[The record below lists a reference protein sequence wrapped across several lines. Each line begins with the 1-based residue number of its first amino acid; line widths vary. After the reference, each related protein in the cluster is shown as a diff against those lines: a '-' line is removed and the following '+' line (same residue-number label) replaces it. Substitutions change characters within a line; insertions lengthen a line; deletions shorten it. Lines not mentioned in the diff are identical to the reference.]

1 MATAKE
7 DRAAR
12 QLPSDQV
19 NAPAAVVV
27 ARTRSDRA
35 IRYLNVVVATV
46 GLIVTFP
53 LWILIAIVVKATS
66 RGPVFYTQ
74 TRVGLDRRGWVTP
87 LDLSR
92 RRDDVGG
99 LPFTIVKFRTM
110 RVDAEEEGKAVW
122 AQSEDDRVTLVGSFL
137 RSCRLDELPQLLNVL
152 LAWLILIAEPVLA
165 ALILSGWKAR
175 MAWTLTSL
183 LMFLLTIGQ
192 TILMKPD
199 VIANWQFLVLVLLTA
214 ALRAR

>member
-1 MATAKE
+1 MPISLTSTMATAKE

-137 RSCRLDELPQLLNVL
+137 RSCRLDELPQLLNV
-152 LAWLILIAEPVLA
+152 
-165 ALILSGWKAR
+165 
-175 MAWTLTSL
+175 
-183 LMFLLTIGQ
+183 
-192 TILMKPD
+192 
-199 VIANWQFLVLVLLTA
+199 
-214 ALRAR
+214 